1 MIRLFCDVMMVMVCS
16 LQGSGGVENANVA
29 ARREINA
36 KIRLNK
42 ILLRSLCWFVVCLSV
57 FLAVLHLLHFQR
69 VEGKFEEVY

>member
-1 MIRLFCDVMMVMVCS
+1 MMVMACS

-42 ILLRSLCWFVVCLSV
+42 ILLRSLCWFVCCLFVC

-69 VEGKFEEVY
+69 VEGKLEEVY